1 MGKKTAMRANR
12 LVTTFFMRAYA
23 VSTFSRLLCIVI
35 GVRIRS
41 CGHRVLSQE
50 GTVERADDILH
61 RAEVEIKQASEA
73 VEEATGID
81 RRQFVLLSL
90 IAAAASTLG
99 TDVAGAQAAS
109 GALSP
114 QGATPLV
121 PLGNGEPPAVVFQA
135 YPGGTG
141 VLMEKLV
148 KEHGRAAFDRAP
160 FVVDKWTGAVPA
172 SDTDI
177 AFLPAHTLSALI
189 QQRKLTS
196 VRLTDIYLERIKRLN
211 PTLRCAVTI
220 MEDQARAEAR
230 RADAE
235 IAAGH
240 YRGPLHGIPYG
251 IKDLFSAKGA
261 PTTWGSR
268 DFQSRVID
276 DDAEVIVRL
285 REAGAVLMA
294 KLATGL
300 FASNDWWFRGRTNNP
315 WDITR
320 GSSGSSAGPAS
331 ATAAGCVAFGIGTET
346 SGSIVSP
353 SRECGLSALRPTFGA
368 VSRYGCMTASF
379 WSDRV
384 GPICRTIEDCAMVFN
399 VIHGGDEKDP
409 STVTAPFHFDRQ
421 IKLSSLRIGADV
433 NAPKAFVD
441 KLRELGADPKPIASR
456 PQSARNGGGGG
467 GGDGGAAFD
476 FYVQMKAKELGVDMA
491 SLPALVA
498 QSRSGADSAGGRG
511 GRGAGAGGVPG
522 DPAPMAA
529 LLSRAGAR
537 SSLALDFVQAQRR
550 RHLLILEMA
559 EFMKPWDMYVQAAGA
574 NDDVQLHAQTGHP
587 CAVVPYAFEAP
598 TAPVPGAVMGP
609 GVDSAGV
616 AGGPAVRYNPKPICA
631 VLAGSLFQ
639 EDKIL
644 SVAHQFQIHT
654 EWHLKHPAL

>member
-1 MGKKTAMRANR
+1 MNTPDDAGD
-12 LVTTFFMRAYA
+12 
-23 VSTFSRLLCIVI
+23 LLQQTQVALEQC
-35 GVRIRS
+35 S
-41 CGHRVLSQE
+41 
-50 GTVERADDILH
+50 D
-61 RAEVEIKQASEA
+61 EVEE
-73 VEEATGID
+73 VTGVD
-81 RRQFVLLSL
+81 RRQFVFMSL
-90 IAAAASTLG
+90 VAAAASTFG
-99 TDVAGAQAAS
+99 VEIARAQGGGAAVLQLPTAQLP
-109 GALSP
+109 GP
-114 QGATPLV
+114 PPV
-121 PLGNGEPPAVVFQA
+121 PLGNGEPPAIVYQA

-141 VLMEKLV
+141 ALMEKLV
-148 KEHGRAAFDRAP
+148 KDHGRAAFDHAA
-160 FVVDKWTGAVPA
+160 FTVEKWSGPMPV
-172 SDTDI
+172 SDADI
-177 AFLPAHTLSALI
+177 AFLPAHRLSALI
-189 QQRKLTS
+189 RERKITS
-196 VRLTDIYLERIKRLN
+196 ARLTDIYLARIKRLD
-211 PTLRCAVTI
+211 PILRCAVTI
-220 MEDQARAEAR
+220 MEEQARAAAA

-240 YRGPLHGIPYG
+240 YRGPLHGIPWG

-268 DFQSRVID
+268 DFQSRIID
-276 DDAEVIVRL
+276 EDAEVVVRL
-285 REAGAVLMA
+285 RDAGAVLMA

-315 WDITR
+315 WDIRR
-320 GSSGSSAGPAS
+320 GSSGSSAGPSS

-353 SRECGLSALRPTFGA
+353 SRECGLSALRPTFGR

-399 VIHGGDEKDP
+399 AIYGVDEKDP
-409 STVTAPFHFDRQ
+409 ATVMAPFQFDRG
-421 IKLSSLRIGADV
+421 IKLSSLRIGADE

-441 KLRELGADPKPIASR
+441 KLRELGADPKPIGPR
-456 PQSARNGGGGG
+456 PQFSRGGGGGGG

-498 QSRSGADSAGGRG
+498 QSRSAAANGGGRG
-511 GRGAGAGGVPG
+511 GRGAAGGVPG

-537 SSLALDFVQAQRR
+537 SALALDFVQAQRR
-550 RHLLILEMA
+550 RHILMLEMA
-559 EFMKPWDMYVQAAGA
+559 EFMKPWDMYVQPANP

-587 CAVVPYAFEAP
+587 CAVVQYAFESP
-598 TAPVPGAVMGP
+598 TGPVGGAVMGP

-616 AGGPAVRYNPKPICA
+616 TGGSGIHYNPKPTCA
-631 VLAGSLFQ
+631 VIAGALFT

-654 EWHLKHPAL
+654 DWHTRHPTL